1 VDGFTTRPELAGSLG
16 MVATTHWLASQTGMA
31 VLEQGGNAADAA
43 VTAGFVL
50 QVVEPHLNG
59 PGGEVPILVAEPSGR
74 ASVVCGQG
82 VAPRAATP
90 QAFAELGL
98 DAVPGTGLLAATVPG
113 AFGAWTVLLQ
123 QWGTWTLRRVLE
135 PAISL
140 ARDGAPA
147 LPRVSDTVSRM
158 AEHFR
163 ASWPTSARTY
173 LDRTGSAPQPWSRL
187 RLPQLAA
194 TYERLLAEA
203 EAASPD
209 REAQLEAARSAWY
222 RGFVADAI
230 DRFCR
235 ETAWVDTSGR
245 RHAGLLTGDDLAA
258 WEPPVEEPLRITY
271 RDVEVL
277 KAGFW
282 SQGPTMLQQLQLL
295 AELLP
300 DADPL
305 DTADPA
311 WVHALVE
318 AQKLA
323 FADRE
328 AWYGD
333 PDAVD
338 VPAAALLSR
347 EYARERSLLVHPD
360 RANLD
365 LRPGSPDGR
374 APRLPALAEYDER
387 GRRRSETA
395 NGSRAD
401 EDGVGTD
408 NRAGVGEPTVQRDGL
423 TRGDTCHVDVVDAA
437 GLQVSATPSG
447 AWLQSSP
454 VVPDLGFPLGTRAQM
469 FRLEPDLPATL
480 RPGTRP
486 RTTLSPTLMFRDGRP
501 WAALGTPGGDQQ
513 DQWTLLLVLRLVH
526 GRSPGR
532 PAPLQAALD
541 APMLSTEHAPG
552 SFYPRAAQPG
562 CVMMEDRWPQT
573 VRDDLAARGHDVRTV
588 GPWALG
594 RLSVVTDERR
604 TMSGENGPGWL
615 RAGADARGGQGYAV
629 GR

>member
-16 MVATTHWLASQTGMA
+16 MVATTHWLASQAGMA
-31 VLEQGGNAADAA
+31 VLERGGNAADAA
-43 VTAGFVL
+43 VAAGFVL

-90 QAFAELGL
+90 EAFAELGL

-123 QWGTWTLRRVLE
+123 RWGTWSLRQVLE
-135 PAISL
+135 PALAL
-140 ARDGAPA
+140 ARDGAPV
-147 LPRVSDTVSRM
+147 LPRVSATLSAVS
-158 AEHFR
+158 EHFR
-163 ASWPTSARTY
+163 AAWPTSAATY
-173 LDRTGSAPQPWSRL
+173 LDAAGRPPEPWSRL
-187 RLPQLAA
+187 RLTALAA

-203 EAASPD
+203 EAKTD
-209 REAQLEAARSAWY
+209 RDAQLEAARDAWY
-222 RGFVADAI
+222 RGFVAEAV

-235 ETAWVDTSGR
+235 ETAWLDTSGR
-245 RHAGLLTGDDLAA
+245 RHAGLLTADDLAA
-258 WEPPVEEPLRITY
+258 WEPPVEEPLRTAY

-282 SQGPTMLQQLQLL
+282 SQGPALLQQLQLL

-305 DTADPA
+305 DVADPA

-338 VPAAALLSR
+338 VPASDLLSPA
-347 EYARERSLLVHPD
+347 YARERSRLVDPARAHP
-360 RANLD
+360 D
-365 LRPGSPDGR
+365 LRPGSPGGR
-374 APRLPALAEYDER
+374 APRLPVLAEYDEH
-387 GRRRSETA
+387 GRRRDVAPAATA
-395 NGSRAD
+395 TAD
-401 EDGVGTD
+401 
-408 NRAGVGEPTVQRDGL
+408 AGVGEPTVRRDGGV
-423 TRGDTCHVDVVDAA
+423 RGDTCHVDVVDAN

-454 VVPDLGFPLGTRAQM
+454 VVPELGFPLGTRAQM
-469 FRLEPDLPATL
+469 FRLEPGLPATL
-480 RPGTRP
+480 RPGVRP
-486 RTTLSPTLMFRDGRP
+486 RTTLSPTLVLREGRP

-513 DQWTLLLVLRLVH
+513 DQWSLLLVLRLVH

-532 PAPLQAALD
+532 PAPLQASLD

-552 SFYPRAAQPG
+552 SFYPRGARPG
-562 CVMMEDRWPQT
+562 RVVMEDRWPRT
-573 VRDDLAARGHDVRTV
+573 VRDELAARGHDVETV

-594 RLSVVTDERR
+594 RLSVVTDER
-604 TMSGENGPGWL
+604 GPDREGWL
-615 RAGADARGGQGYAV
+615 RGGADARGSQGYAV

>member
-1 VDGFTTRPELAGSLG
+1 MDGFTTRPELAGSLG
-16 MVATTHWLASQTGMA
+16 MVATTHWLASQAAMA
-31 VLEQGGNAADAA
+31 VLERGGNAADAA

-59 PGGEVPILVAEPSGR
+59 PGGEVPVLVAEPSGR

-90 QAFAELGL
+90 EAFAELGL

-123 QWGTWTLRRVLE
+123 HWGTWSLRQVLE
-135 PAISL
+135 PAL
-140 ARDGAPA
+140 ALAQDGAPV
-147 LPRVSDTVSRM
+147 LPRVSATLSAV

-163 ASWPTSARTY
+163 AAWPTSAGTY
-173 LDRTGSAPQPWSRL
+173 LDASGRPPAPWSRL
-187 RLPQLAA
+187 RLTRLAA
-194 TYERLLAEA
+194 TYERLLGEA
-203 EAASPD
+203 ESASAR
-209 REAQLEAARSAWY
+209 REAQLEAARDAWY
-222 RGFVADAI
+222 RGFVADAV

-235 ETAWVDTSGR
+235 GKAWLDTSGR
-245 RHAGLLTGDDLAA
+245 GHAGLLTADDLAA
-258 WEPPVEEPLRITY
+258 WEPPVEEPVRAGY

-282 SQGPTMLQQLQLL
+282 SQGPALLQQLQLL

-305 DTADPA
+305 DGADPA

-323 FADRE
+323 YADRE

-333 PDAVD
+333 PDGVD
-338 VPAAALLSR
+338 VPAADLLSP
-347 EYARERSLLVHPD
+347 EYARQRSLLVDPA
-360 RANLD
+360 RADPD
-365 LRPGSPDGR
+365 LRPGAPGGR
-374 APRLPALAEYDER
+374 APRLPALAEYDED
-387 GRRRSETA
+387 GRRRDTT
-395 NGSRAD
+395 RAA
-401 EDGVGTD
+401 GPALG
-408 NRAGVGEPTVQRDGL
+408 AGVGEPTVRRDGGV
-423 TRGDTCHVDVVDAA
+423 RGDTCHIDVVDAS

-454 VVPDLGFPLGTRAQM
+454 VVPELGFPLGTRAQM
-469 FRLEPDLPATL
+469 FRLEPGLPATL

-486 RTTLSPTLMFRDGRP
+486 RTTLSPTLVLRDGRP

-513 DQWTLLLVLRLVH
+513 DQWSLLLLLRIVH
-526 GRSPGR
+526 GRAPGR

-541 APMLSTEHAPG
+541 APMLSTEHAPS
-552 SFYPRAAQPG
+552 SFYPRAARPG
-562 CVMMEDRWPQT
+562 RVVMEDRWPRA
-573 VRDDLAARGHDVRTV
+573 VRDDLAARGHHVDTV

-594 RLSVVTDERR
+594 RLSVVTDERG
-604 TMSGENGPGWL
+604 SDGQGWL
-615 RAGADARGGQGYAV
+615 RAGADARGSQGYAA

>member
-16 MVATTHWLASQTGMA
+16 MVATTHWLASQTGMS
-31 VLEQGGNAADAA
+31 VLERGGNAADAA
-43 VTAGFVL
+43 VTAAFVL

-59 PGGEVPILVAEPSGR
+59 PGGEVPILVCEPSGR
-74 ASVVCGQG
+74 AVVVCGQG

-98 DAVPGTGLLAATVPG
+98 DAVPGTGLLPATVPG

-123 QWGTWTLRRVLE
+123 TWGTWTLRQVLE
-135 PAISL
+135 PALAL
-140 ARDGAPA
+140 ARDGAPV
-147 LPRVSDTVSRM
+147 LPRVSATLSAV

-173 LDRTGSAPQPWSRL
+173 LDPAGSTPQPWSRL

-194 TYERLLAEA
+194 TYDRLLAEA

-209 REAQLEAARSAWY
+209 REGQLEAARHAWY
-222 RGFVADAI
+222 RGFVAEAI

-235 ETAWVDTSGR
+235 ETEWPDTSGR
-245 RHAGLLTGDDLAA
+245 RHHGLLTADDLAA
-258 WEPPVEEPLRITY
+258 WEPPVEEPVRATY
-271 RDVEVL
+271 LDVEVL

-282 SQGPTMLQQLQLL
+282 SQGPVLLQQLQLL

-300 DADPL
+300 NADPL
-305 DTADPA
+305 DLADPA

-333 PDAVD
+333 PAAVD
-338 VPAAALLSR
+338 VPAAALLSP
-347 EYARERSLLVHPD
+347 EYARQRSRLVDPA
-360 RANLD
+360 RADLD
-365 LRPGSPDGR
+365 LRPGSPGGR
-374 APRLPALAEYDER
+374 RPLLPSLGEYDEQ
-387 GRRRSETA
+387 GRR
-395 NGSRAD
+395 GSGPR
-401 EDGVGTD
+401 TD
-408 NRAGVGEPTVQRDGL
+408 AVDLGAGIGEPTVRRDGAVS
-423 TRGDTCHVDVVDAA
+423 GDTCHLDVVDAA
-437 GLQVSATPSG
+437 GLQISATPSG

-454 VVPDLGFPLGTRAQM
+454 VVPDLGFPLGTRGQM

-486 RTTLSPTLMFRDGRP
+486 RTTLSPTLVLRDGRP

-513 DQWTLLLVLRLVH
+513 DQWSLLLVLRLVH
-526 GRSPGR
+526 GRARRR

-541 APMLSTEHAPG
+541 APMLSTEHAPS
-552 SFYPRAAQPG
+552 SFYPRAARPG
-562 CVMMEDRWPQT
+562 RVIMEDRWPRT
-573 VRDDLAARGHDVRTV
+573 VREELAARGHDVETV

-604 TMSGENGPGWL
+604 TRPEDDGPGWL
-615 RAGADARGGQGYAV
+615 RAGADARGSQGYAV